1 MILMLGASSI
11 SRTGATPSAPTF
23 PVVATAEGQLRG
35 QILGEVVSFKGVP
48 FAAPP
53 VGPLRWHEPT
63 PVQPWSGVRD
73 ASAFAPPCAQAA
85 LGWNDNVA
93 AQSREDCLYL
103 NVWAPVRHNGAA
115 LPVMVF
121 FPGGAYHGGSAR
133 GLSAIE
139 PSYDGAKLAQRG
151 VIVITANYRLGL
163 FGFLAHPELTA
174 ESPHH
179 ASGNYALMDNIAAL
193 NWVKANIGRFG
204 GDPNNVTAF
213 GQSAGSFSVGFLMT
227 SPLAKGLFAKA
238 ISMSGTVLDQ
248 RVGQPELKDAEAAG
262 AKFARGLGAPATG
275 GIAALRGK
283 SAQDLFRLMTA
294 DQSLHD
300 AEPQGPGGGRLCVPR
315 AARAGIPGR
324 ARGRDPTDGRQH
336 RARRR
341 FRQHGGSRNAQGRGD
356 ACRPRHGRSP
366 VRIGSLH
373 WGREGAKA
381 IQSYYA
387 RYGDLAGQAAKVY
400 GGASATA
407 PADGDVLT
415 AFDTDIYFRCGA
427 NMIAGWHARVAPT
440 WRYEFSHG
448 YEPLGAVHLWDM
460 LYVFGWLQPPA
471 DQPGDA
477 RLRDQMQQYLAAFAR
492 TGNPNAPGLPIW
504 PKSGADGAY
513 MDFASQGAVSR
524 PGLRPAACDVFARK
538 TGRTSTA
545 LSARLEPSIRGA
557 AAIAAPS
564 RNCHSAI
571 VCRPSVRASIARITA
586 AMSDWP

>member
-1 MILMLGASSI
+1 MRKKILIACAAISAALGGGSKLLTHAWAAAPSPQPAASI
-11 SRTGATPSAPTF
+11 MT
-23 PVVATAEGQLRG
+23 TAEGSLRG
-35 QILGEVVSFKGVP
+35 QILGDVVSFKGVP

-53 VGPLRWHEPT
+53 VGALRWREPA
-63 PVQPWSGVRD
+63 PVRPWAGVRN
-73 ASAFAPPCAQAA
+73 ALAFGPPCAQAA
-85 LGWNDNVA
+85 LDWNNAVA
-93 AQSREDCLYL
+93 AQSREDCLTL

-151 VIVITANYRLGL
+151 VIVVTANYRLGL

-193 NWVKANIGRFG
+193 NWVKANIGRLG

-262 AKFARGLGAPATG
+262 AKFARGLGVPATG
-275 GIAALRGK
+275 SIAALRGK
-283 SAQDLFRLMTA
+283 SAQDLFRLMLA
-294 DQSLHD
+294 DRPLHD
-300 AEPQGPGGGRLCVPR
+300 SEPRGPVVDGYVFPEQPALVFQAGRE
-315 AARAGIPGR
+315 AAIPYVVGNTARDGDLDSMGVAGTPKAAATLADR
-324 ARGRDPTDGRQH
+324 TRPLADTH
-336 RARRR
+336 RV
-341 FRQHGGSRNAQGRGD
+341 
-356 ACRPRHGRSP
+356 SP
-366 VRIGSLH
+366 LAP
-373 WGREGAKA
+373 EGAKM
-381 IQSYYA
+381 IQTYYA
-387 RYGDLAGQAAKVY
+387 HYGDLARQAAKVY
-400 GGASATA
+400 GDASATA

-471 DQPGDA
+471 DRPGDT

-492 TGNPNAPGLPIW
+492 AGNPNAPGLPDW
-504 PKSGADGAY
+504 PKSGAEGAY
-513 MDFASQGAVSR
+513 MDFASQGAVSK
-524 PGLRPAACDVFARK
+524 PSLRPAACGVFARK
-538 TGRTSTA
+538 TRQDLAA
-545 LSARLEPSIRGA
+545 LSARRTG
-557 AAIAAPS
+557 
-564 RNCHSAI
+564 H
-571 VCRPSVRASIARITA
+571 
-586 AMSDWP
+586 

>member
-1 MILMLGASSI
+1 MRINILTACAAIVLVLGPGSNLRA
-11 SRTGATPSAPTF
+11 GATPAAPTL

-53 VGPLRWHEPT
+53 VGPLRWHEPK

-103 NVWAPVRHNGAA
+103 NVWVPVRHTGAA

-139 PSYDGAKLAQRG
+139 PSYDGGKLAQQG

-174 ESPHH
+174 ESPRH

-193 NWVKANIGRFG
+193 NWVKANIARFG
-204 GDPNNVTAF
+204 GDPGNVTAF
-213 GQSAGSFSVGFLMT
+213 GQSAGAFSVGFLMT

-248 RVGQPELKDAEAAG
+248 RVGQPDLKEAEAAG

-283 SAQDLFRLMTA
+283 SAQDLFKLMMA
-294 DQSLHD
+294 SQSLHD
-300 AEPQGPGGGRLCVPR
+300 AEPRGPVVDGYVFPEQPALVFQAGHE
-315 AARAGIPGR
+315 AAIPLMVANTARDGDLDSMGVAGTPKASATLADRTRPLAG
-324 ARGRDPTDGRQH
+324 TH
-336 RARRR
+336 RVSPL
-341 FRQHGGSRNAQGRGD
+341 GS
-356 ACRPRHGRSP
+356 
-366 VRIGSLH
+366 
-373 WGREGAKA
+373 EGAKA

-387 RYGDLAGQAAKVY
+387 RYGGLAGQAAKVY
-400 GGASATA
+400 GGPNAAA

-471 DQPGDA
+471 DRPGDA

-492 TGNPNAPGLPIW
+492 TGNPNAPGLPSW
-504 PKSGADGAY
+504 PKSGTAGAY
-513 MDFASQGAVSR
+513 MDFAAQGAVSKAS
-524 PGLRPAACDVFARK
+524 LRPAACDVFARK
-538 TGRTSTA
+538 AEQDLTA
-545 LSARLEPSIRGA
+545 LSSARTV
-557 AAIAAPS
+557 
-564 RNCHSAI
+564 H
-571 VCRPSVRASIARITA
+571 
-586 AMSDWP
+586 